1 MSTVGA
7 AVRMWRTKQSERRA
21 TIASDS
27 PLTDIPKYASEIEQ
41 QAFSRIKQWKNS
53 FALKLNNVLGERFQ
67 EMVAKKEEES
77 SRKKKPKVLNVPMNL
92 SGQEIGQLRNKIL
105 LELKQKSAGG
115 GSHETLA
122 DNDVLLPPSLP
133 IPRVKFPR
141 KASSDQNP
149 ADLRAQMMKEL
160 SRRVSSVLNEEK
172 ATHYYRPSSLVP
184 VSTKSSPNIKMLC
197 TYPTELVINYW
208 ILIVFMTC

>member
-77 SRKKKPKVLNVPMNL
+77 WRKKPKVLNVPMNL
-92 SGQEIGQLRNKIL
+92 SDQEIGKLRNKIL

-115 GSHETLA
+115 GSHEALA
-122 DNDVLLPPSLP
+122 DNDVLLPPTLP
-133 IPRVKFPR
+133 IPRVKFPG

-149 ADLRAQMMKEL
+149 ADLRAQTMKEL
-160 SRRVSSVLNEEK
+160 SRRVSSVLDDEE
-172 ATHYYRPSSLVP
+172 ATHCYRPSSLVP
-184 VSTKSSPNIKMLC
+184 ISTKSSLQAKRQ
-197 TYPTELVINYW
+197 
-208 ILIVFMTC
+208 IVDYIQQYSKAVGT

>member
-77 SRKKKPKVLNVPMNL
+77 WRKKKPKVLNVPMNL

-105 LELKQKSAGG
+105 LELKQKSTGG
-115 GSHETLA
+115 GSHEALA
-122 DNDVLLPPSLP
+122 GNDVHLPPMLP

-141 KASSDQNP
+141 KASSHRDP
-149 ADLRAQMMKEL
+149 ADQMMKEL
-160 SRRVSSVLNEEK
+160 SRRVSSVWSVIDHHL
-172 ATHYYRPSSLVP
+172 LLI
-184 VSTKSSPNIKMLC
+184 STKSSPRAK
-197 TYPTELVINYW
+197 Y
-208 ILIVFMTC
+208 

>member
-1 MSTVGA
+1 MKTVGA

-77 SRKKKPKVLNVPMNL
+77 SQKKKPKVLNVPMNL
-92 SGQEIGQLRNKIL
+92 SDQEIGQLRNKIL

-115 GSHETLA
+115 G
-122 DNDVLLPPSLP
+122 
-133 IPRVKFPR
+133 R
-141 KASSDQNP
+141 Q
-149 ADLRAQMMKEL
+149 
-160 SRRVSSVLNEEK
+160 
-172 ATHYYRPSSLVP
+172 
-184 VSTKSSPNIKMLC
+184 
-197 TYPTELVINYW
+197 
-208 ILIVFMTC
+208 

>member
-27 PLTDIPKYASEIEQ
+27 PLTDIPNYASEIEQ

-92 SGQEIGQLRNKIL
+92 SDQEIGQLRNKIL
-105 LELKQKSAGG
+105 LELKQKLMGATVMKSF
-115 GSHETLA
+115 HPRFPFRELNLKEKHQLVRTLQ
-122 DNDVLLPPSLP
+122 
-133 IPRVKFPR
+133 I
-141 KASSDQNP
+141 
-149 ADLRAQMMKEL
+149 
-160 SRRVSSVLNEEK
+160 
-172 ATHYYRPSSLVP
+172 
-184 VSTKSSPNIKMLC
+184 
-197 TYPTELVINYW
+197 
-208 ILIVFMTC
+208 

>member
-1 MSTVGA
+1 MKTVGA

-77 SRKKKPKVLNVPMNL
+77 WRKKKPKVLNVPMNL
-92 SGQEIGQLRNKIL
+92 SDQEIGQLRNKIL
-105 LELKQKSAGG
+105 LELKQKSTGG
-115 GSHETLA
+115 GSHEALA
-122 DNDVLLPPSLP
+122 DNDVPLPAN
-133 IPRVKFPR
+133 PRVKIS
-141 KASSDQNP
+141 K
-149 ADLRAQMMKEL
+149 
-160 SRRVSSVLNEEK
+160 
-172 ATHYYRPSSLVP
+172 
-184 VSTKSSPNIKMLC
+184 KSIK
-197 TYPTELVINYW
+197 
-208 ILIVFMTC
+208 